1 VLPNIAV
8 ALAGRAGCR
17 LARALQAMASRSTLL
32 RLIMAAPDPPAST
45 PRVLGVDLSGGPWQP
60 SVTSASVAGTAV

>member
-45 PRVLGVDLSGGPWQP
+45 PRVLGVDDFAIKRGQP
-60 SVTSASVAGTAV
+60 CGD